1 MEMYT
6 KAYQRY
12 SEKCAMF
19 GIHTIDMVE
28 FIKTVTDEQVEMLV
42 REA

>member
-12 SEKCAMF
+12 SQKCQMF
-19 GIHTIDMVE
+19 GVHTIDMIE
-28 FIKTVTDEQVEMLV
+28 FIKTVTDEQVELIL
-42 REA
+42 RDA